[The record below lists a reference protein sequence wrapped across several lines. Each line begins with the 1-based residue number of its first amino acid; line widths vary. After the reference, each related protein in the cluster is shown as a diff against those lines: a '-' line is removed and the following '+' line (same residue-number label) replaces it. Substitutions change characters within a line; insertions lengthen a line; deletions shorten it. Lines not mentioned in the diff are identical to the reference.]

1 MQTLQ
6 VLKPALSLLG
16 ALLLAPSCN
25 AFLHNGRVFSVPTA
39 REYSSRKTPLSARRD
54 GGDGNNFWNGVKELW
69 DEIIEVS
76 TYGPSERK
84 MLKVQR
90 ERQKKLSDQFEEVSS
105 AGSQGY
111 DYDSIGDS
119 DFEDDAVWLEAFKS
133 AKSNQNREDKDSDP
147 ADDLEFDGYD
157 FRDLLVA
164 KWGAPLDVDFQ
175 KIGDQ
180 IYCTV
185 LPLLGFGSPLRSR
198 HESELDYLMHL
209 QGVIEIL
216 HKYGNLEYFVLFI
229 DATEKT
235 PKRGTDAVLCRLN
248 LSNDQKAQI
257 CAD

>member
-6 VLKPALSLLG
+6 VLKVALSLLG
-16 ALLLAPSCN
+16 ALLLATSCD
-25 AFLHNGRVFSVPTA
+25 AFLHDGRLFSVTTS
-39 REYSSRKTPLSARRD
+39 RGYSSRKAPLSARRD
-54 GGDGNNFWNGVKELW
+54 GDGNNLWNGVKELW

-90 ERQKKLSDQFEEVSS
+90 ERQKKLSEELEEGST

-111 DYDSIGDS
+111 DYDSKGDPGI
-119 DFEDDAVWLEAFKS
+119 EDDTDWLEAFKS
-133 AKSNQNREDKDSDP
+133 AKSNQNGEDTDSDP
-147 ADDLEFDGYD
+147 ADDLEFDGYA

-209 QGVIEIL
+209 QGVVGIL
-216 HKYGNLEYFVLFI
+216 RKYGNLEYFVLFI
-229 DATEKT
+229 EATEKT

-248 LSNDQKAQI
+248 LSNEQKAQI
-257 CAD
+257 RAD

>member
-6 VLKPALSLLG
+6 VLKVALSLLG
-16 ALLLAPSCN
+16 ASLLAPSCD

-54 GGDGNNFWNGVKELW
+54 GDENNFWNGVKELW
-69 DEIIEVS
+69 GEIIEVS

-84 MLKVQR
+84 MLKAQR
-90 ERQKKLSDQFEEVSS
+90 ERQQKLREEVEEDSIV
-105 AGSQGY
+105 GSQGD
-111 DYDSIGDS
+111 DYDSIGDLDS
-119 DFEDDAVWLEAFKS
+119 EDDTAWLEAFKS
-133 AKSNQNREDKDSDP
+133 AKSSQHGEDTDSDP
-147 ADDLEFDGYD
+147 ADDLQFDGYN

-209 QGVIEIL
+209 QGVIKVL
-216 HKYGNLEYFVLFI
+216 QTYDNLEYFVSFI
-229 DATEKT
+229 EATEKT

-257 CAD
+257 RAD